1 MKSSLVLLGCLF
13 CLTLVVACG
22 TAQPEVIE
30 RTVEVPVE
38 VETIREVEVEK
49 QVPIEVELIR
59 EVEVEKA
66 VEVEKIREVEVEK
79 EVTVEVEKLVVATP
93 TPVHFPESGRLPGKV
108 DPAGSI
114 ISVSSYLGFQGVDTN
129 ISQDSATKVYYD
141 EVFDYA
147 IGQNPDGTLT
157 PGFATGWKVS
167 PDQLTWTFTIRE
179 GMKFHNG
186 DDITPED
193 VAWTW
198 NRSVS
203 EESLGGFALEVG
215 PLLTS
220 AFEVEGNTVSVTT
233 KTPQSTLP
241 LFFASASPPR
251 SVVLPQSYF
260 EGMGGIEKFREAPVG
275 SGPYKWAD
283 RVPGQYIQMEAF
295 EDHYEKNPGYKILQI
310 WDVAELNTRMAMLKS
325 GNADLITASVRSVG
339 ELEGAGLQVLQSPA
353 ANISWIWYNYA
364 WVPGHPFNDKRIREA
379 ISIAIDREAIGNG
392 LYAGQ
397 TTPACCYW
405 VVEGN
410 IGYPGDVAPHP
421 YDPNRAMQLIQEAG
435 FEGAEIEILT
445 FSGDAD
451 FVDQPGLSEAI
462 AGYLEALG
470 LNTFVSVVDG
480 PVLRETFDNAI
491 KTSDEI
497 TAIVNDQPPYQIAV
511 RGSDTRLHS
520 YRGSHIYYHSEG
532 RRQMMRLPDILD
544 PLLDKA
550 GSSFDL
556 QDQHE
561 AMAEFHRLLNR
572 DFWAGPLLEA
582 GAVFGASDKV
592 GSWTPIT
599 GKPYPHNH
607 WTIRP

>member
-1 MKSSLVLLGCLF
+1 MPPQRRCRYRNPEDSRVEWILSVRLSRLV
-13 CLTLVVACG
+13 
-22 TAQPEVIE
+22 
-30 RTVEVPVE
+30 
-38 VETIREVEVEK
+38 
-49 QVPIEVELIR
+49 
-59 EVEVEKA
+59 
-66 VEVEKIREVEVEK
+66 
-79 EVTVEVEKLVVATP
+79 
-93 TPVHFPESGRLPGKV
+93 
-108 DPAGSI
+108 
-114 ISVSSYLGFQGVDTN
+114 YLGFG
-129 ISQDSATKVYYD
+129 QDSATKVYYD
-141 EVFDYA
+141 EVFEYA

-157 PGFATGWKVS
+157 PGFATKWEVS
-167 PDQLTWTFTIRE
+167 EDQLTWTFTIRE

-186 DDITPED
+186 ADVTPED

-198 NRSVS
+198 TRAIG
-203 EESLGGFALEVG
+203 EDSLGGFALEVG
-215 PLLTS
+215 PLLS
-220 AFEVEGNTVSVTT
+220 SGFEVAGNTVSVSTIE
-233 KTPQSTLP
+233 PQSTLP

-251 SVVLPQSYF
+251 SVVFPQAYF
-260 EGMGGIEKFREAPVG
+260 ESIGGIENFREAPIG
-275 SGPYKWAD
+275 SGPYVWED
-283 RVPGQYIQMEAF
+283 RVPGQYIQFTAF
-295 EDHYEKNPGYKILQI
+295 EDHYEKNPGYKVLQI

-325 GNADLITASVRSVG
+325 GNADLITASVRSVE
-339 ELEGAGLQVLQSPA
+339 ELQSADLQVLQSPA

-364 WVPGHPFNDKRIREA
+364 WVPGHPFNDKRVREA
-379 ISIAIDREAIGNG
+379 ISIAIDREAIGHG

-410 IGYPGDVAPHP
+410 IGYPGDVEPHP
-421 YDPNRAMQLIQEAG
+421 YDPARAMQLIQEAG
-435 FEGAEIEILT
+435 FEGSEIEIMT

-462 AGYLEALG
+462 AGYLEAIG
-470 LNTFVSVVDG
+470 ISTFVSVVDG

-491 KTSDEI
+491 KTTDEI
-497 TAIVNDQPPYQIAV
+497 EEIVNDQPPYQIAV
-511 RGSDTRLHS
+511 RGSDTRIHS

-556 QDQHE
+556 QDQHD
-561 AMAEFHRLLNR
+561 AMADFHRLLSR

>member
-1 MKSSLVLLGCLF
+1 MTLL
-13 CLTLVVACG
+13 VACG
-22 TAQPEVIE
+22 AAEPQIVE

-49 QVPIEVELIR
+49 EVP
-59 EVEVEKA
+59 VEVERQVT
-66 VEVEKIREVEVEK
+66 VEVERQVETIK
-79 EVTVEVEKLVVATP
+79 EVEKLVVATP
-93 TPVHFPESGRLPGKV
+93 TPVQIPESGRLPGRV
-108 DPAGSI
+108 DPVGSI

-157 PGFATGWKVS
+157 PGFATKWEVS

-198 NRSVS
+198 NRAVG
-203 EESLGGFALEVG
+203 EDSLGGFALEVG

-220 AFEVEGNTVSVTT
+220 AFTVSGNTVSVSTE
-233 KTPQSTLP
+233 TPQSTLP

-251 SVVLPQSYF
+251 SVVFPQAHF
-260 EGMGGIEKFREAPVG
+260 ESVGGIENFREAPVG

-295 EDHYEKNPGYKILQI
+295 EDHYEKNPGYKVLQI

-325 GNADLITASVRSVG
+325 GNADLITASVRSVD
-339 ELEGAGLQVLQSPA
+339 ELQAADLQILQSPA

-379 ISIAIDREAIGNG
+379 ISIAIDREAIGTG

-410 IGYPGDVAPHP
+410 IGYPGDVEPHP
-421 YDPNRAMQLIQEAG
+421 YDPQRAAQLIQEAD
-435 FEGAEIEILT
+435 FVGAEIEIIT

-451 FVDQPGLSEAI
+451 FVDQPGLSEAV
-462 AGYLEALG
+462 AGYLEAIG
-470 LNTFVSVVDG
+470 LSTFVSVVDG

-491 KTSDEI
+491 KTDDEI
-497 TAIVNDQPPYQIAV
+497 ETIVNGQPPYQIAV

-532 RRQMMRLPDILD
+532 RRQMMRLPGILD

-556 QDQHE
+556 QDQHD
-561 AMAEFHRLLNR
+561 AMADFHRLLNR

-592 GSWTPIT
+592 GTWTPIT

>member
-1 MKSSLVLLGCLF
+1 MKVSLVLLGCLL
-13 CLTLVVACG
+13 CMTLLVACG
-22 TAQPEVIE
+22 TSQPEVVE
-30 RTVEVPVE
+30 VEVPVE

-49 QVPIEVELIR
+49 EVP
-59 EVEVEKA
+59 VEVE
-66 VEVEKIREVEVEK
+66 RQ
-79 EVTVEVEKLVVATP
+79 VTVEVEKQVETIKEVEKLVIATP
-93 TPVHFPESGRLPGKV
+93 TPVQIPESGTLPGRV
-108 DPAGSI
+108 DPVGSI

-157 PGFATGWKVS
+157 PGFATKWEVS

-198 NRSVS
+198 NRAVG
-203 EESLGGFALEVG
+203 EDALGGFALEVG

-220 AFEVEGNTVSVTT
+220 AFEVSGNTISVSTE
-233 KTPQSTLP
+233 TPQSTLP

-251 SVVLPQSYF
+251 SVVFPQAHF
-260 EGMGGIEKFREAPVG
+260 ESVGGIENFREAPVG
-275 SGPYKWAD
+275 SGPYKWVD

-295 EDHYEKNPGYKILQI
+295 EDHYEKNPGYKVLQI

-325 GNADLITASVRSVG
+325 GNADLITASVRSVE
-339 ELEGAGLQVLQSPA
+339 ELQAADLQILQSPS

-379 ISIAIDREAIGNG
+379 ISIAIDREAIGEG
-392 LYAGQ
+392 LYNGQ

-410 IGYPGDVAPHP
+410 IGYPGDVEPHP
-421 YDPNRAMQLIQEAG
+421 YDPQRAAELVQEADFG
-435 FEGAEIEILT
+435 GSEIEILT

-451 FVDQPGLSEAI
+451 FVDQPGLSEAV
-462 AGYLEALG
+462 AGYLEAIG
-470 LNTFVSVVDG
+470 LSTYVSVVDG

-491 KTSDEI
+491 KTDDEI
-497 TAIVNDQPPYQIAV
+497 EAIVKGQPPYQIAV

-520 YRGSHIYYHSEG
+520 YRGAHIYYHSEG
-532 RRQMMRLPDILD
+532 RRQMARLPNILD
-544 PLLDKA
+544 PLLDKT

-556 QDQHE
+556 QDQHD
-561 AMAEFHRLLNR
+561 AMADFHRLVNE

-592 GSWTPIT
+592 GTWTPIT

>member
-1 MKSSLVLLGCLF
+1 MRTSLLILGSLF
-13 CLTLVVACG
+13 CLMVLVACG
-22 TAQPEVIE
+22 AAQPEVVEVERVVEVETVREVEVEKEVPIE
-30 RTVEVPVE
+30 VELIREVEKEVPVE
-38 VETIREVEVEK
+38 VETIREVEK
-49 QVPIEVELIR
+49 
-59 EVEVEKA
+59 
-66 VEVEKIREVEVEK
+66 EVEKI
-79 EVTVEVEKLVVATP
+79 VVATP
-93 TPVHFPESGRLPGKV
+93 VPVQIPESGRLPGRV

-157 PGFATGWKVS
+157 PGFATGWEVS
-167 PDQLTWTFTIRE
+167 PDQLTWTFTIRD

-186 DDITPED
+186 DDITAED

-198 NRSVS
+198 NRSVG
-203 EESLGGFALEVG
+203 EDSLGGFALEVG
-215 PLLTS
+215 PLLS
-220 AFEVEGNTVSVTT
+220 SGFEVVGNTVTVSTLE
-233 KTPQSTLP
+233 PQSTLP

-251 SVVLPQSYF
+251 SVVFPQAHF
-260 EGMGGIEKFREAPVG
+260 ESVGGIDNFREAPVG

-325 GNADLITASVRSVG
+325 GNADLITASVRSVE
-339 ELEGAGLQVLQSPA
+339 ELENADLQVLQSPA

-379 ISIAIDREAIGNG
+379 ISIAIDREAIGKG

-410 IGYPGDVAPHP
+410 IGYPGDVDPHP
-421 YDPNRAMQLIQEAG
+421 YDPDRAMQLIQEAG
-435 FEGAEIEILT
+435 FDGAEIEILT

-451 FVDQPGLSEAI
+451 FVDQPGLSEAV
-462 AGYLEALG
+462 AGYLEAIG
-470 LNTFVSVVDG
+470 LDTFVSVVDG

-491 KTSDEI
+491 KTPDEI
-497 TAIVNDQPPYQIAV
+497 ETIVNDQPPYQIAV

-550 GSSFDL
+550 GSSFEL
-556 QDQHE
+556 RDQHE
-561 AMAEFHRLLNR
+561 AMADFHRLLNR

>member
-1 MKSSLVLLGCLF
+1 MKVSLVLLGCLL
-13 CLTLVVACG
+13 CMTLLVACG
-22 TAQPEVIE
+22 AAEPQIVE

-49 QVPIEVELIR
+49 EVPVEVER
-59 EVEVEKA
+59 QVTVEVEKQ
-66 VEVEKIREVEVEK
+66 VETIK
-79 EVTVEVEKLVVATP
+79 EVEKLVVATP
-93 TPVHFPESGRLPGKV
+93 TPVQIPESGRLPGRV
-108 DPAGSI
+108 DPVGSI

-157 PGFATGWKVS
+157 PGFATKWEVS

-198 NRSVS
+198 NRAVG
-203 EESLGGFALEVG
+203 EDSLGGFALEVG

-220 AFEVEGNTVSVTT
+220 AFTVAGNTVSVSTE
-233 KTPQSTLP
+233 TPQSTLP

-251 SVVLPQSYF
+251 SVVFPQAHF
-260 EGMGGIEKFREAPVG
+260 ESVGGIDNFREAPVG

-295 EDHYEKNPGYKILQI
+295 DDHYEKNPGYKVLQI

-325 GNADLITASVRSVG
+325 GNADLITASVRSVD
-339 ELEGAGLQVLQSPA
+339 ELQAADLQILQSPA

-379 ISIAIDREAIGNG
+379 ISIAIDREAIGTG

-410 IGYPGDVAPHP
+410 IGYPGDVEPHP
-421 YDPNRAMQLIQEAG
+421 YDPQRAAQLIQEAD
-435 FEGAEIEILT
+435 FAGAEIEIIT

-451 FVDQPGLSEAI
+451 FVDQPGLSEAV
-462 AGYLEALG
+462 AGYLEAIG
-470 LNTFVSVVDG
+470 LSTFVSVVDG

-491 KTSDEI
+491 KTDDEI
-497 TAIVNDQPPYQIAV
+497 ETIVKGQPPYQIAV

-532 RRQMMRLPDILD
+532 RRQMMRLPGILD

-556 QDQHE
+556 QDQHD
-561 AMAEFHRLLNR
+561 AMADFHRLLNR

-592 GSWTPIT
+592 GTWTPIT

>member
-1 MKSSLVLLGCLF
+1 MSRSLLVVGSLLCLM
-13 CLTLVVACG
+13 LLVACG
-22 TAQPEVIE
+22 SATPEVVEVE
-30 RTVEVPVE
+30 RVVEVPVE
-38 VETIREVEVEK
+38 VETIREVQVEKQVPVEVEKTVEVEVEK
-49 QVPIEVELIR
+49 QV
-59 EVEVEKA
+59 A
-66 VEVEKIREVEVEK
+66 
-79 EVTVEVEKLVVATP
+79 VEVEKLVVATP
-93 TPVHFPESGRLPGKV
+93 TPVQIPESGRLPGKV

-157 PGFATGWKVS
+157 PGFATAWEVS

-186 DDITPED
+186 DDITPQD

-198 NRSVS
+198 NRAVG
-203 EESLGGFALEVG
+203 EDSLGGFALEVG
-215 PLLTS
+215 PLLS
-220 AFEVEGNTVSVTT
+220 SDFQAVGNTVTVSTE
-233 KTPQSTLP
+233 KPQSLLPTL
-241 LFFASASPPR
+241 FASASPPR
-251 SVVLPQSYF
+251 SVVFPQAYF
-260 EGMGGIEKFREAPVG
+260 ESVGGIDNFREAPVG
-275 SGPYKWAD
+275 SGPYRWTD

-325 GNADLITASVRSVG
+325 GNADLITASVRSVE
-339 ELEGAGLQVLQSPA
+339 ELESADLQVLQSPA

-364 WVPGHPFNDKRIREA
+364 WVPGHPFNDKRFREA
-379 ISIAIDREAIGNG
+379 ISIAIDREAIGKG

-451 FVDQPGLSEAI
+451 FVDQPGLSEAV
-462 AGYLEALG
+462 AGYLEAIG
-470 LNTFVSVVDG
+470 LDTYVSVVDG
-480 PVLRETFDNAI
+480 PVLREIFDNAI
-491 KTSDEI
+491 KTDDEI
-497 TAIVNDQPPYQIAV
+497 EAIVKDQPPYQIAV
-511 RGSDTRLHS
+511 RGSDTRMNS
-520 YRGSHIYYHSEG
+520 YRGSRIYYHSQG

-550 GSSFDL
+550 GASFDL

-561 AMAEFHRLLNR
+561 AMADFHRLLNR

>member
-1 MKSSLVLLGCLF
+1 MTLL
-13 CLTLVVACG
+13 VACG
-22 TAQPEVIE
+22 AAEPQVVE

-49 QVPIEVELIR
+49 EVPVEVETQVETIR
-59 EVEVEKA
+59 EVETIK
-66 VEVEKIREVEVEK
+66 EVETIVI
-79 EVTVEVEKLVVATP
+79 ATP
-93 TPVHFPESGRLPGKV
+93 TPVQIPESGDLPGRV
-108 DPAGSI
+108 DPVGSI

-157 PGFATGWKVS
+157 PGFATKWEVS
-167 PDQLTWTFTIRE
+167 EDQLTWTFTIRE

-198 NRSVS
+198 NRAVG
-203 EESLGGFALEVG
+203 EDSLGGFALEVG

-220 AFEVEGNTVSVTT
+220 AFTVSGNTVSVSTE
-233 KTPQSTLP
+233 TPQSTLP

-251 SVVLPQSYF
+251 SVVFPQAHF
-260 EGMGGIEKFREAPVG
+260 ESVGGIDNFREAPVG

-295 EDHYEKNPGYKILQI
+295 RDHYEKNPGYNVLQI

-325 GNADLITASVRSVG
+325 GNADLITASVRSVD
-339 ELEGAGLQVLQSPA
+339 ELQSADLQILQSPS

-379 ISIAIDREAIGNG
+379 ISIAIDREAIGTG

-410 IGYPGDVAPHP
+410 IGYPGDVEPHP
-421 YDPNRAMQLIQEAG
+421 YDPQRAAQLIQEAD
-435 FEGAEIEILT
+435 FAGAEIEILT

-451 FVDQPGLSEAI
+451 FVDQPGLSEAV
-462 AGYLEALG
+462 AGYLEAIG
-470 LNTFVSVVDG
+470 LSTFVSVVDG

-491 KTSDEI
+491 KTPDEI
-497 TAIVNDQPPYQIAV
+497 ETIVKEQPPYQIAV

-532 RRQMMRLPDILD
+532 RRQMMRLPGILD

-556 QDQHE
+556 QDQHD
-561 AMAEFHRLLNR
+561 AMADFHRLLNR

-592 GSWTPIT
+592 GTWTPIT

>member
-1 MKSSLVLLGCLF
+1 MTLL
-13 CLTLVVACG
+13 VACG
-22 TAQPEVIE
+22 TSEPQVVE

-38 VETIREVEVEK
+38 VETIREVEVERE
-49 QVPIEVELIR
+49 VPVEVER
-59 EVEVEKA
+59 QVTVEVEKQ
-66 VEVEKIREVEVEK
+66 VETIK
-79 EVTVEVEKLVVATP
+79 EVEKLVVATP
-93 TPVHFPESGRLPGKV
+93 TPVQIPESGRLPGRV
-108 DPAGSI
+108 DPVGSI

-157 PGFATGWKVS
+157 PGFATKWEVS

-198 NRSVS
+198 NRAV
-203 EESLGGFALEVG
+203 EEDSLGGFALEVG

-220 AFEVEGNTVSVTT
+220 GFEVAGNTVSVSTE
-233 KTPQSTLP
+233 TPQSTLP

-251 SVVLPQSYF
+251 SVVFPQAHF
-260 EGMGGIEKFREAPVG
+260 ESVGGIDNFREAPVG

-295 EDHYEKNPGYKILQI
+295 DDHYEKNPGYKVLQI

-325 GNADLITASVRSVG
+325 GNADLITASVRSVD
-339 ELEGAGLQVLQSPA
+339 ELQAADLQILQSPA

-379 ISIAIDREAIGNG
+379 ISIAIDREAIGTG

-410 IGYPGDVAPHP
+410 IGYPGDVEPHP
-421 YDPNRAMQLIQEAG
+421 YDPQRAAQLIQEAD
-435 FEGAEIEILT
+435 FQGAEIEIIT

-451 FVDQPGLSEAI
+451 FVDQPGLSEAV
-462 AGYLEALG
+462 AGYLEAIG
-470 LNTFVSVVDG
+470 LSTFVSVVDG

-491 KTSDEI
+491 KTDDEI
-497 TAIVNDQPPYQIAV
+497 ETIVKGQPPYQIAV

-532 RRQMMRLPDILD
+532 RRQMMRLPGILD
-544 PLLDKA
+544 PC
-550 GSSFDL
+550 
-556 QDQHE
+556 
-561 AMAEFHRLLNR
+561 
-572 DFWAGPLLEA
+572 
-582 GAVFGASDKV
+582 
-592 GSWTPIT
+592 WTRRGRPSTCRTSTTPWPTST
-599 GKPYPHNH
+599 GC
-607 WTIRP
+607 

>member
-1 MKSSLVLLGCLF
+1 MKVSLVLLGCLL
-13 CLTLVVACG
+13 CMTLLVACG
-22 TAQPEVIE
+22 AAEPQIVE

-49 QVPIEVELIR
+49 EVP
-59 EVEVEKA
+59 VEVERQVT
-66 VEVEKIREVEVEK
+66 VEVERQVETIK
-79 EVTVEVEKLVVATP
+79 EVEKLVVATP
-93 TPVHFPESGRLPGKV
+93 TPVQIPESGRLPGRV
-108 DPAGSI
+108 DPVGSI

-157 PGFATGWKVS
+157 PGFATKWEVS

-198 NRSVS
+198 NRAVG
-203 EESLGGFALEVG
+203 EDSLGGFALEVG

-220 AFEVEGNTVSVTT
+220 AFTVAGNTVSVSTE
-233 KTPQSTLP
+233 TPQSTLP

-251 SVVLPQSYF
+251 SVVFPQAHF
-260 EGMGGIEKFREAPVG
+260 ESVGGIDNFREAPVG

-295 EDHYEKNPGYKILQI
+295 DDHYEKNPGYKVLQI

-325 GNADLITASVRSVG
+325 GNADLITASVRSVD
-339 ELEGAGLQVLQSPA
+339 ELQAADLQILQSPA

-379 ISIAIDREAIGNG
+379 ISIAIDREAIGTG

-410 IGYPGDVAPHP
+410 IGYPGDVEPHP
-421 YDPNRAMQLIQEAG
+421 YDPQRAAQLIQEAD
-435 FEGAEIEILT
+435 FAGAEIEIIT

-451 FVDQPGLSEAI
+451 FVDQPGLSEAV
-462 AGYLEALG
+462 AGYLEAIG
-470 LNTFVSVVDG
+470 LSTFVSVVDG

-491 KTSDEI
+491 KTDDEI
-497 TAIVNDQPPYQIAV
+497 ETIVKDQPPYQIAV

-532 RRQMMRLPDILD
+532 RRQMMRLPGILD

-556 QDQHE
+556 QDQHD
-561 AMAEFHRLLNR
+561 AMADFHRLLNR

-592 GSWTPIT
+592 GTWTPIT

>member
-1 MKSSLVLLGCLF
+1 MKISLLLMGCLF
-13 CLTLVVACG
+13 CLTVLVACG
-22 TAQPEVIE
+22 AAEPEVIE
-30 RTVEVPVE
+30 RTVEVP

-66 VEVEKIREVEVEK
+66 VEVETIREVEVEK
-79 EVTVEVEKLVVATP
+79 EVTVEVEKIVVATP
-93 TPVHFPESGRLPGKV
+93 TPVQIPESGRLPGRV

-157 PGFATGWKVS
+157 PGFATGWNVS
-167 PDQLTWTFTIRE
+167 SDQLTWTFTIRE

-198 NRSVS
+198 NRAVS

-215 PLLTS
+215 PLLS
-220 AFEVEGNTVSVTT
+220 SGFEVAGNTVSVST

-251 SVVLPQSYF
+251 SVVFPQDHF
-260 EGMGGIEKFREAPVG
+260 ESVGGIEKFREAPVG

-339 ELEGAGLQVLQSPA
+339 ELEGADLQVLQSPA

-379 ISIAIDREAIGNG
+379 ISIAIDREAIGEG

-462 AGYLEALG
+462 AGYLEAIG

-491 KTSDEI
+491 KTDDEI
-497 TAIVNDQPPYQIAV
+497 DAIVKGQPPYQIAV

-532 RRQMMRLPDILD
+532 RRQMMRLPGILD

-556 QDQHE
+556 QDQHN
-561 AMAEFHRLLNR
+561 AMADFHRLLNR